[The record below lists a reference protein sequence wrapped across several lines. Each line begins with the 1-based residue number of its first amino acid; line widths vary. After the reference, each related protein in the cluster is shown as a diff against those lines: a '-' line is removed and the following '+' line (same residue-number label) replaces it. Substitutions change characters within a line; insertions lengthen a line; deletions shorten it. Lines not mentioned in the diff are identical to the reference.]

1 MPVWCKICA
10 FHPASI
16 SALFSA
22 LSEKQFRWLLAGNIA
37 FFLAMQGQILT
48 RSVLAWNLTREEV
61 SLAYI
66 NIAFALPILL
76 FSLIGGAVT
85 DRVERRSLVMAGQAI
100 IICNEAL
107 ILVLLLL
114 DALEFWHMILV
125 AALSGLVFPFLMPA
139 RTAIVYNVV
148 GQSRLGN
155 ALALSAGVVNI
166 SRVIGPAMM
175 GLLIDLGSIAA
186 AYAVS
191 VIFSAIALLCL
202 FGIQRTPVI
211 AQKGQHLVAD
221 ALEGFRY
228 LTSHRHL
235 RLCLLIGFLPMFL
248 AMPFQNLLVVFV
260 DEVWHA
266 GERGLGL
273 MMGAAGLGGVLGS
286 LWVASR
292 GENPKRTK
300 LMLGLALAFPALILL
315 FSWQSSFAVA
325 LLILLI
331 ANLCISASQT
341 LNNTSAQLLVDDG
354 VRGRLSSFMM
364 LSFGV
369 TPLGVMP
376 LAILANH
383 VGIQAAVAAASILLA
398 FGLLC
403 FILLSPALRHL
414 DDTVRAKLA
423 SLESSRSQ

>member
-1 MPVWCKICA
+1 M
-10 FHPASI
+10 
-16 SALFSA
+16 
-22 LSEKQFRWLLAGNIA
+22 
-37 FFLAMQGQILT
+37 AMQGQILT
-48 RSVLAWNLTREEV
+48 RSVLAWELTHQEV

-107 ILVLLLL
+107 ILALLLM
-114 DALEFWHMILV
+114 DALAFWHMLLV

-191 VIFSAIALLCL
+191 VVLSALALLCL
-202 FGIQRTPVI
+202 FGLQRTPVNTVNRQ
-211 AQKGQHLVAD
+211 ALLTD
-221 ALEGFRY
+221 ALDGLRY
-228 LTSHRHL
+228 LLQHKHL

-260 DEVWHA
+260 DQVWHT

-292 GENPKRTK
+292 GENTRRTSW
-300 LMLGLALAFPALILL
+300 MLSLALAFPILIFC
-315 FSWQSSFAVA
+315 FSWQSSFLVG
-325 LLILLI
+325 LVILLL
-331 ANLCISASQT
+331 ANVCISASQT
-341 LNNTSAQLLVDDG
+341 LNNTTAQLLVDDQ

-376 LAILANH
+376 LALLANH
-383 VGIQAAVAAASILLA
+383 VGIQAAIATAATVLAVA
-398 FGLLC
+398 LLC
-403 FILLSPALRHL
+403 FIVFSPALRQL
-414 DDTVRAKLA
+414 DATVRDHLP
-423 SLESSRSQ
+423 R

>member
-1 MPVWCKICA
+1 MAITA
-10 FHPASI
+10 APASLRI
-16 SALFSA
+16 CTLFSA
-22 LSEKQFRWLLAGNIA
+22 LSEKQFRWLLTGNIA
-37 FFLAMQGQILT
+37 FFMAMQGQILT
-48 RSVLAWNLTREEV
+48 RSVLAWELTHQEV

-107 ILVLLLL
+107 ILALLLM
-114 DALEFWHMILV
+114 DALAFWHMLLV

-191 VIFSAIALLCL
+191 VVLSALALLCL
-202 FGIQRTPVI
+202 FGLQRTPVNTVNRQ
-211 AQKGQHLVAD
+211 ALLTD
-221 ALEGFRY
+221 ALDGLRY
-228 LTSHRHL
+228 LLQHKHL

-260 DEVWHA
+260 DQVWHT

-292 GENPKRTK
+292 GENTRRTSW
-300 LMLGLALAFPALILL
+300 MLSLALAFPILIFC
-315 FSWQSSFAVA
+315 FSWQSSFLVG
-325 LLILLI
+325 LVILLL
-331 ANLCISASQT
+331 ANVCISASQT
-341 LNNTSAQLLVDDG
+341 LNNTTAQLLVDDQ

-376 LAILANH
+376 LALLANH
-383 VGIQAAVAAASILLA
+383 VGIQAAIATAATVLAVA
-398 FGLLC
+398 LLC
-403 FILLSPALRHL
+403 FIVFSPALRQL
-414 DDTVRAKLA
+414 DATVRDHLP
-423 SLESSRSQ
+423 R